1 MEITM
6 TTAMPGARGTGADP
20 TDRRH
25 TALVPAPL
33 ADRGRTLSARV
44 RAAATANWIKDRAG
58 FVPAYDAAGAVR
70 SALDR
75 PPA

>member
-6 TTAMPGARGTGADP
+6 TTAMPGARGTGMDP

-25 TALVPAPL
+25 TVLAPTHL
-33 ADRGRTLSARV
+33 ADRGRALSARGC
-44 RAAATANWIKDRAG
+44 AAATANWIKDRAG
-58 FVPAYDAAGAVR
+58 SVPAYDAAGVVR
-70 SALDR
+70 SAPER